1 MLKEIRLEDVPKSG
15 VFRNKK
21 NNSAEK
27 DIAAFL
33 ESGMEAA
40 EVTGIERYKT
50 PDSAYSSYLAKAKML
65 GVWPRV
71 RPVLRGGRVF
81 IIRDGDDDA

>member
-1 MLKEIRLEDVPKSG
+1 MLKEIRRTDVPEKG
-15 VFRNKK
+15 IFEKK
-21 NNSAEK
+21 KDSQAEK
-27 DIAAFL
+27 DIVSFL

-50 PDSAYSSYLAKAKML
+50 PESACSAYLAKAKIL
-65 GVWPRV
+65 GVWPKV

-81 IIRDGDDDA
+81 IIREGEDDA